1 MKRNCSKILSFV
13 LALSM
18 VLSNCPTTLVNA
30 KGIDTTEVVSTESE
44 DTESTTDLSSVT
56 TVEEVSTENA
66 STISNVT
73 TQEASNC
80 N

>member
-13 LALSM
+13 LAVSM
-18 VLSNCPTTLVNA
+18 VLSKCPTTLVNA
-30 KGIDTTEVVSTESE
+30 KGIDATEVVSTESA
-44 DTESTTDLSSVT
+44 DTESTTDLSPVT
-56 TVEEVSTENA
+56 TIEEVSTESA
-66 STISNVT
+66 STVSEVT